1 MARMLVDGDDLVVRL
16 SWWERAAA
24 RRGGVRVALA
34 EVCRVTAETEW
45 WRALRGVPRRGLW
58 IPGGRSVGTRGHHG
72 GTDFV
77 ALRAGR
83 PVVCVELRPSAPFR
97 FLAVS
102 VPDMDEARATARSL
116 GRAAPRIDTSTRYR
130 QPVPVAEE
138 LPGGSARPSLP
149 TGTGTERGVGKERD
163 AGKRRGTGKDR
174 GARKGWG
181 VGRGRGVGRGEGTGP
196 DRDTGR
202 DRGAGR
208 DEGTGPDRGAR
219 KGRGIRRGR
228 GIGQDRATGQDRL
241 AGKNR
246 DTE

>member
-16 SWWERAAA
+16 SWWERVAA

-34 EVCRVTAETEW
+34 EVCRVTAESEW
-45 WRALRGVPRRGLW
+45 WRALRGVPRRGVW
-58 IPGGRSVGTRGHHG
+58 IPGGRSVGTRGHPG

-102 VPDMDEARATARSL
+102 VPDMDEARSTARAL
-116 GRAAPRIDTSTRYR
+116 DRAAPRIDTSTRYR

-149 TGTGTERGVGKERD
+149 
-163 AGKRRGTGKDR
+163 AGAGSDRGTGQDRHTGPHRGAGKGRGIGKAQGIEGRGDAGNARDTGNGGDTRRGGDTTKDR
-174 GARKGWG
+174 GAGAG
-181 VGRGRGVGRGEGTGP
+181 PGTGRTG
-196 DRDTGR
+196 DVRRDPG
-202 DRGAGR
+202 
-208 DEGTGPDRGAR
+208 
-219 KGRGIRRGR
+219 
-228 GIGQDRATGQDRL
+228 
-241 AGKNR
+241 
-246 DTE
+246 